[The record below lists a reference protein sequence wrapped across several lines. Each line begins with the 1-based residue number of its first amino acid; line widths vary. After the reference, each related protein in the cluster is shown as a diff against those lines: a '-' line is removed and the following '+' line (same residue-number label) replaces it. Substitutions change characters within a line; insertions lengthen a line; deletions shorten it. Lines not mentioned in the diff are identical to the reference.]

1 MPLQTATNPT
11 TGERVVLV
19 GDQWQPIVQSATNKQ
34 GVKAYLVGDKWL
46 TDDGPTP
53 QKFTVQT
60 PEGRNVDVDVQFPS
74 ASAPA
79 PTNEIPAKRRS
90 PLDLL
95 TLPFEMG
102 AALAAKPRKEQVEF
116 IAPAVEALG
125 TAGGA
130 ALGTAA
136 GPLGTVTGAGAGFA
150 GAKELLRLA
159 AGEAGG
165 ETLPQ
170 SAARQAKN
178 VVEGATMEAFG
189 RGVVS
194 PVIGKGAEYLNKL
207 KNVKLDQYIK
217 AVGDKGDEIVNALRG
232 RTQIVPGTAPT
243 AGEAAA
249 PVGSV
254 GLSVLQGRARQ
265 VPGAADIYASQE
277 AQNIAARQAQESRA
291 VEKFDAAKQ
300 RIQDKI
306 NRGLVNVTPGEAGGA
321 LIAAA
326 KAEQQALKT
335 NVIQPAYKD
344 AFDAAGDAKI
354 DVSKVVSE
362 AERILDRKLSEFAT
376 ETAPDTVRKLRSFVP
391 KVPEAEA
398 VQIGKAGFK
407 TAKPPT
413 PPRAT
418 PAATLQQLDDVRKA
432 INADIAAAST
442 SNAPMA
448 ATTLRNLKQLHSA
461 IDDAV
466 KASDTLPE
474 NAKSLYQNALDTYRT
489 QYAPRFKEGINA
501 NLFKQTGLKE
511 TKIKPEDVV
520 SKYFQPKGESEA
532 KDFLRLF
539 GNNPDAMKIARTG
552 IEDLYRREVADLT
565 NKVTPEA
572 HAAFMKKYAEPL
584 KILDGAGMNIEQR
597 IGAVAKDAARLA
609 KIEELAKASGN
620 KLAPPLPAGSNALA
634 VEKRID
640 ELTKQF
646 TPQQMQ
652 HVNAV
657 RQDLLREGEYQ
668 RLLKSG
674 ADAGSDI
681 RSLATKAGREM
692 GLPLPNFIS
701 VPITIFN
708 NVVKRLA
715 LRMDDKIALEI
726 ARELTN
732 PAIAADQI
740 EAALKLQASRAA
752 ATPGAGAAAA
762 LGATRALG
770 AEMSRRGE
778 PVQQNQNALSR

>member
-1 MPLQTATNPT
+1 MADQIYKVRDPQGTIREIKGPAGASDDDVIAQAQKLFSAAPSQTQAQAT
-11 TGERVVLV
+11 E
-19 GDQWQPIVQSATNKQ
+19 
-34 GVKAYLVGDKWL
+34 
-46 TDDGPTP
+46 
-53 QKFTVQT
+53 
-60 PEGRNVDVDVQFPS
+60 PS
-74 ASAPA
+74 
-79 PTNEIPAKRRS
+79 TRR
-90 PLDLL
+90 
-95 TLPFEMG
+95 
-102 AALAAKPRKEQVEF
+102 KVVEF
-116 IAPAVEALG
+116 ITPTVEALG

-130 ALGTAA
+130 ALGTPA
-136 GPLGTVTGAGAGFA
+136 GPLGMLAGAGAGFA
-150 GAKELLRLA
+150 GAKELMRLA
-159 AGEAGG
+159 AGDAGG
-165 ETLPQ
+165 ETLPE
-170 SAARQAKN
+170 SATRQAKN
-178 VVEGATMEAFG
+178 VLEGATMEAFG
-189 RGVVS
+189 RGIVA
-194 PVIGKGAEYLNKL
+194 PAIGKGAEYASKL

-243 AGEAAA
+243 AGETAA

-254 GLSVLQGRARQ
+254 GLSVLQARARQ
-265 VPGAADIYASQE
+265 VPGAADTYASME
-277 AQNIAARQAQESRA
+277 SQNIAARQAQEARA
-291 VEKFDAAKQ
+291 GAKFDAAKQ
-300 RIQDKI
+300 RIQGKI
-306 NRGLVNVTPGEAGGA
+306 DRGLVNITPGEAGGA
-321 LIAAA
+321 LIDAA
-326 KAEQQALKT
+326 KAERQAVKK
-335 NVIQPAYKD
+335 NIVEPAYKA
-344 AFDAAGDAKI
+344 AFEAAGDAKI

-376 ETAPDTVRKLRSFVP
+376 ETAPDTVRKLRGFVP
-391 KVPEAEA
+391 KVPEVEA
-398 VQIGKAGFK
+398 VPIGKAGFK

-418 PAATLQQLDDVRKA
+418 PEATLLELDDVRKA
-432 INADIAAAST
+432 INADITAAST

-448 ATTLRNLKQLHSA
+448 ATTLKNLRDLHRS

-466 KASDTLPE
+466 KASETLPDD
-474 NAKSLYQNALDTYRT
+474 AKTLYQGALDSYRT

-539 GNNPDAMKIARTG
+539 GKNPDALKIARTG
-552 IEDLYRREVADLT
+552 IEDLYRREVTDAAGR
-565 NKVTPEA
+565 VTTDS
-572 HAAFMKKYAEPL
+572 HASFMKKYAEPL
-584 KILDGAGMNIEQR
+584 KILDDAGMNITQR
-597 IGAVAKDAARLA
+597 VGVVAKDAARLA

-620 KLAPPLPAGSNALA
+620 KLAPPLPAGANSFA
-634 VEKRID
+634 VEKRIG
-640 ELTKQF
+640 ELTKSF
-646 TPQQMQ
+646 TPDQLS

-668 RLLKSG
+668 RLVKSG
-674 ADAGSDI
+674 ADAGADL
-681 RSLATKAGREM
+681 RSLATKAGKES

-740 EAALKLQASRAA
+740 EAAMKLQASRAA
-752 ATPGAGAAAA
+752 TNPAVKNAMT

-770 AEMSRRGE
+770 AEMSRRAE
-778 PVQQNQNALSR
+778 PQNENQNALAR

>member
-1 MPLQTATNPT
+1 MTPREELAALRRMAELEAKAAGQQMAQPQAQAQPSEIPT
-11 TGERVVLV
+11 RRKVAEFL
-19 GDQWQPIVQSATNKQ
+19 
-34 GVKAYLVGDKWL
+34 
-46 TDDGPTP
+46 
-53 QKFTVQT
+53 
-60 PEGRNVDVDVQFPS
+60 
-74 ASAPA
+74 A
-79 PTNEIPAKRRS
+79 PT
-90 PLDLL
+90 
-95 TLPFEMG
+95 
-102 AALAAKPRKEQVEF
+102 
-116 IAPAVEALG
+116 VEALG

-130 ALGTAA
+130 ILGTAA
-136 GPLGTVTGAGAGFA
+136 GPLGTLAGAGAGFA
-150 GAKELLRLA
+150 GAKELMRLA
-159 AGEAGG
+159 AGDAGA

-178 VVEGATMEAFG
+178 VLEGATMEAFG
-189 RGVVS
+189 RGVVA
-194 PVIGKGAEYLNKL
+194 PAIGKGAEYVSKL
-207 KNVKLDQYIK
+207 KNVKLDQYVK
-217 AVGDKGDEIVNALRG
+217 AIGDKGDEIVNALRG
-232 RTQIVPGTAPT
+232 KTQIVPGTSPT

-254 GLSVLQGRARQ
+254 GLSVLQSRARQ
-265 VPGAADIYASQE
+265 VPGAADTYASME
-277 AQNIAARQAQESRA
+277 AQNIAARRAQESRA
-291 VEKFDAAKQ
+291 VAKFDAAKQ
-300 RIQDKI
+300 RIQGKI
-306 NRGLVNVTPGEAGGA
+306 DRGLVNITPGEAGGA
-321 LIAAA
+321 LIDAAR
-326 KAEQQALKT
+326 AEQQAIKS
-335 NVIQPAYKD
+335 NVIQPAYKA
-344 AFDAAGDAKI
+344 AFDAAGDSKI

-418 PAATLQQLDDVRKA
+418 PEATLLQLDDVRKA

-448 ATTLRNLKQLHSA
+448 ATTLKNLRDLHRA

-466 KASDTLPE
+466 KASDTLSDD
-474 NAKSLYQNALDTYRT
+474 AKGLYQNALDTYRT

-501 NLFKQTGLKE
+501 NLFKQTSLKE

-539 GNNPDAMKIARTG
+539 GKNADAMKIARTG
-552 IEDLYRREVADLT
+552 IEDLYRREVTDAAGR
-565 NKVTPEA
+565 VTTDS
-572 HAAFMKKYAEPL
+572 HASFMKKYAEPL
-584 KILDGAGMNIEQR
+584 KILDDAGMNITQR
-597 IGAVAKDAARLA
+597 VGVVAKDAARLA

-620 KLAPPLPAGSNALA
+620 KLGPPLPAGANALA
-634 VEKRID
+634 VEKRIG
-640 ELTKQF
+640 ELTKGF
-646 TPQQMQ
+646 TPDQLS

-657 RQDLLREGEYQ
+657 RDDLIREGDYQ
-668 RLLKSG
+668 RLVKSG
-674 ADAGSDI
+674 ADAGADL
-681 RSLATKAGREM
+681 RSLASKAGREM

-732 PAIAADQI
+732 PAVAAEQI
-740 EAALKLQASRAA
+740 EAAMRLQASRAA
-752 ATPGAGAAAA
+752 ATPGAGTAAG

-770 AEMSRRGE
+770 AEMSRRAE
-778 PVQQNQNALSR
+778 PVNQNALSR